1 MELQD
6 YLRVFRAHWLVI
18 VAVTVLGGL
27 LAFGWTLT
35 QSKVYTATGS
45 AIITTGASQDLGSAL
60 VGDNYAKSRVK
71 SYLDIAKSRKV
82 AEFAA
87 GELGLDASP
96 DALIARVTVTNPLDT
111 AVLRVAAKGSSPE
124 QARDLAEAWI
134 AGMTAVVADLENEGA
149 TDDVT
154 SVVALQTLDSA
165 VLPSAPTSPNVRL
178 AVALGLLVGLAL
190 GIGYALVRAAL
201 DRRLR
206 KSEDIEREF
215 DVPVV
220 GALPFDAGLPRDPA
234 YSASKD
240 FAMKE
245 AVRQLRTNLQFMDVD
260 NPPRVLVI
268 TSALPGDGKS
278 TVAIM
283 LAEAI
288 ADSGQDVVL
297 VDADLR
303 RPVIAKKL
311 RLVEGGG
318 LTDVLVGRAT
328 TKEVL
333 QAYGDTRHFFV
344 LASGAIP
351 PNPSELL
358 ASDAMK
364 SLLYGFPEHAT
375 IIIDTPPLIPV
386 TDAAV
391 LTARTD
397 GALVVARSGRTT
409 IDVLDR
415 ALQNLDKVKGRA
427 LGVILNSVP
436 RKGAHKDQ
444 YAYSYEYKQAPVAE
458 QAPAPAPEDDV
469 HVAPAPEAPRA
480 PRGPKSPPHHASSR
494 RPADTRPEGLLDWDH
509 VVARGNATPAAGEA

>member
-6 YLRVFRAHWLVI
+6 YLRVFRAHWIVI
-18 VAVTVLGGL
+18 VVVTMLGGL

-35 QSKVYTATGS
+35 QPKVYTATGS

-82 AEFAA
+82 AEHAA
-87 GELGLDASP
+87 DELGLSASA
-96 DALIARVTVTNPLDT
+96 DALVSRVSVTNPVDT
-111 AVLRVAAKGSSPE
+111 AVLRVAANGPTPE
-124 QARDLAEAWI
+124 AARDLAEAWI
-134 AGMTAVVADLENEGA
+134 AGMTAVVSDLENEGSA
-149 TDDVT
+149 DGEVT
-154 SVVALQTLDSA
+154 SVVSLQTLDSA
-165 VLPSAPTSPNVRL
+165 VLPSAPTSPNVKL
-178 AVALGLLVGLAL
+178 AVVLGVLVGLAL
-190 GIGYALVRAAL
+190 GIGYALVKAAL

-206 KSEDIEREF
+206 KTEDVEREF

-220 GALPFDAGLPRDPA
+220 GALPFDPSFAR
-234 YSASKD
+234 SAMKVDSSD

-260 NPPRVLVI
+260 NPPRVIVV

-278 TVAIM
+278 TAAIT

-288 ADSGQDVVL
+288 ADSGHDVVL

-311 RLVEGGG
+311 GLVEGAG
-318 LTDVLVGRAT
+318 LTDVLVGRAST
-328 TKEVL
+328 RDVL
-333 QAYGDTRHFFV
+333 QAYGDTGHLFV
-344 LASGAIP
+344 LASGVIP

-364 SLLYGFPEHAT
+364 TLLYGFPEHAMV
-375 IIIDTPPLIPV
+375 IIDTPPLIPV

-397 GALVVARSGRTT
+397 GALVVARSGKTT

-415 ALQNLDKVKGRA
+415 AFQNLDKVKGRA

-436 RKGAHKDQ
+436 RRGAHKDR
-444 YAYSYEYKQAPVAE
+444 YAYAYEYQHKQGHGEAKATPAESVA
-458 QAPAPAPEDDV
+458 
-469 HVAPAPEAPRA
+469 APRA
-480 PRGPKSPPHHASSR
+480 TAGGGPKHASPGRPSDQR
-494 RPADTRPEGLLDWDH
+494 REGRPEGILDWDH
-509 VVARGNATPAAGEA
+509 VVSGESGARTPGEA